1 MHGYVNFVGEIDQM
15 EDRAALEKKREE
27 LALELVWIRQAIESR
42 KQYLAIKSKLE
53 QESAASKNRQL

>member
-42 KQYLAIKSKLE
+42 KQVISLCMMIE
-53 QESAASKNRQL
+53 